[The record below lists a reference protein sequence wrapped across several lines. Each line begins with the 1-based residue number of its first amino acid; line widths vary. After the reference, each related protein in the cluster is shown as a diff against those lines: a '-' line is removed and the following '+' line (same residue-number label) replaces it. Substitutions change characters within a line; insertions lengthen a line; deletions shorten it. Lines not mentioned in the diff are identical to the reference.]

1 MLRYLLRDT
10 RWAMSEESTTSDLV
24 ELTRLAF
31 EYASDRDWG
40 ALLRLYGPGSV
51 WDMSPLGLGTYE
63 GPTATRRFFEEWTAS
78 YENYGIEPEEILELG
93 NGVVFA
99 RVRQG
104 GRPAGSSG
112 DVSLLYAAVVVW
124 KEAIVVRLTNYTDL
138 DEARAVAEH
147 LAEERG

>member
-1 MLRYLLRDT
+1 
-10 RWAMSEESTTSDLV
+10 MSEESTTPDLV
-24 ELTRLAF
+24 ELTRRSY
-31 EYASDRDWG
+31 EYASERNWG
-40 ALLRLYGPGSV
+40 ALLSLYGPDSV

-63 GPTATRRFFEEWTAS
+63 GPAATRRFFEEWTAS
-78 YENYGIEPEEILELG
+78 YENYRIEPEEILELG

-124 KEAIVVRLTNYTDL
+124 KEGIVARLTNYTNI
-138 DEARAVAEH
+138 DEARAAAER